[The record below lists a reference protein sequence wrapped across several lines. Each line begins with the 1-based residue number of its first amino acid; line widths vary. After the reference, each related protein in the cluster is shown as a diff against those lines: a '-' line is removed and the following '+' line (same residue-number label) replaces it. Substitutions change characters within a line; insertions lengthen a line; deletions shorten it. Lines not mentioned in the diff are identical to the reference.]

1 LPGFRYVGAQHAVPC
16 LSPAL
21 RLLEKKQFQK
31 RLAISGGSRTL
42 NNTCGGQMSNKFSA
56 IKERLAQ
63 SYEAVTRE
71 DIDWLVKRVEELE
84 KENEYLKTELAYSEY
99 QGEIG

>member
-1 LPGFRYVGAQHAVPC
+1 
-16 LSPAL
+16 
-21 RLLEKKQFQK
+21 
-31 RLAISGGSRTL
+31 
-42 NNTCGGQMSNKFSA
+42 MSNKFSA